1 MKDIYNG
8 PGASVIHIQRE
19 IKPANERN
27 KEGSFVPMH
36 ATIDKEGKN
45 NVTQKSMSN
54 SANSER
60 FKFCYDL
67 NINHLDLLENI
78 GVLGKTRANCF
89 PNSIYS
95 IEYVLSKETPELY
108 KNFFAHGVNKNK
120 DFSILIDEKE
130 FGMLQNGVV
139 KSTIKLTD
147 REEIQAL
154 LSWYSL

>member
-1 MKDIYNG
+1 MKDIYTG
-8 PGASVIHIQRE
+8 PGSSVIHLQRE
-19 IKPANERN
+19 IKPVNERN
-27 KEGSFVPMH
+27 KEGPFHPMH
-36 ATIDKEGKN
+36 ATIDEGRN
-45 NVTQKSMSN
+45 NVTQKSMSI

-60 FKFCYDL
+60 FKFGYDL
-67 NINHLDLLENI
+67 NVNHLDLLENI
-78 GVLGKTRANCF
+78 GVLGKPRANCF

-95 IEYVLSKETPELY
+95 IEYILSKETPELY

-130 FGMLQNGVV
+130 FSMLQNGVF

-154 LSWYSL
+154 LSWYTV